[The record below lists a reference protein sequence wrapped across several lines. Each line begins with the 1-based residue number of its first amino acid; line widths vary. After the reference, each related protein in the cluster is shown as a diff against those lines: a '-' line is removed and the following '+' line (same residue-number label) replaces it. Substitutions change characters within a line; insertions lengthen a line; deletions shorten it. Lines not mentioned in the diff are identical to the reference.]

1 MILLLQSSKRF
12 LISLVLI
19 FSCLIN
25 FSFAE
30 PKDIWKKSKEI
41 KVKESKKKKIIKDNN
56 SNKNLP
62 QTVFDKK
69 KLDLSINK
77 INQSDEI
84 NDNEIIFGLYEPR
97 ETNIGLNFWTVI
109 DQNTYDRFIKNIL
122 QKNKKKSLIALS
134 ERILLTKTNLSS
146 FPDKGLKHLEF
157 ITDWLIKN
165 QKINLSDK
173 VVRQNKVI
181 NNNSQ
186 LIKFL
191 FIHYLSNGQTD
202 KACNFIYLK
211 NASVQNVE
219 LDKFKIFC
227 LLKNKKI
234 KQALS
239 QLELTR
245 ETNSLDNFF
254 IEKIN
259 FLTGISDKK
268 GLKNFDNVF
277 NAHLT
282 LRVINDDEIKFEN
295 FSKNKELRNYF
306 FKSGVAN
313 KLLEETMK
321 KSSPDEKK
329 RLNELVIFLE
339 RSANEDLYQSKK
351 ILEIYKKYNFS
362 FDQLFRV
369 DDAVKN
375 LKRPESHAI
384 LYQAMLLAQKP
395 ETKIK
400 ILNSLREKLIL
411 NGLTKIAEPVF
422 FSELNKISSIRKD
435 LIDKNLLKE
444 IEFYNRNKNKNNQEF
459 NNNFIYTSELKKLL
473 IKEINKKD
481 KKKILKLLNDFDKKI
496 KDKTYK
502 LNNKDI
508 AFINLLK
515 REKIDLPGSMT
526 KFIYNQKVY
535 IPNEIFNALEKKL
548 NDDALLKTLIF
559 LGNLNENNDNYTRDI
574 LSISKVFDKINQN
587 KFKEI
592 FIVNEFSL

>member
-1 MILLLQSSKRF
+1 MILLLQLSKRF
-12 LISLVLI
+12 LISLILI
-19 FSCLIN
+19 FSCLID

-41 KVKESKKKKIIKDNN
+41 KIKEGEEKKIINDNN
-56 SNKNLP
+56 LNKNLP
-62 QTVFDKK
+62 QTVFDKEK
-69 KLDLSINK
+69 IDLSVNK
-77 INQSDEI
+77 INQSGEI
-84 NDNEIIFGLYEPR
+84 KDDEIIFGLYEPQ
-97 ETNIGLNFWTVI
+97 ETNISLNFWSVI
-109 DQNTYDRFIKNIL
+109 DQSTYDRFVNNIL
-122 QKNKKKSLIALS
+122 KKNNKSLATLS
-134 ERILLTKTNLSS
+134 ERILFTKTNLSN

-157 ITDWLIKN
+157 ITEWLIKN
-165 QKINLSDK
+165 QKMNLSDK
-173 VVRQNKVI
+173 VVTQNKVI
-181 NNNSQ
+181 NNNSK

-191 FIHYLSNGQTD
+191 FIHYLSDGQID
-202 KACNFIYLK
+202 KACNYINLK

-227 LLKNKKI
+227 LLNNKKI

-259 FLTGISDKK
+259 FLTGISNSK
-268 GLKNFDNVF
+268 GVKNFDNVF

-282 LRVINDDEIKFEN
+282 LKVINDDEIKFED

-306 FKSGVAN
+306 FKSGIAN

-321 KSSPDEKK
+321 KSSPDEKNK
-329 RLNELVIFLE
+329 LNELVIFLE
-339 RSANEDLYQSKK
+339 RSANEDLYKSKK
-351 ILEIYKKYNFS
+351 ILEIYKKYIFS

-369 DDAVKN
+369 DDAVQN

-384 LYQAMLLAQKP
+384 LYQAMLLAQEP

-411 NGLTKIAEPVF
+411 NGLTKIADPVYF
-422 FSELNKISSIRKD
+422 NELNKISSTRKD
-435 LIDKNLLKE
+435 LIDKNLYKE
-444 IEFYNRNKNKNNQEF
+444 IQIYNQNKNKNGQEYD
-459 NNNFIYTSELKKLL
+459 NNFIYTSELKKLL
-473 IKEINKKD
+473 IKGIGKKD
-481 KKKILKLLNDFDKKI
+481 KKKILKLLNNFDKKV

-508 AFINLLK
+508 ALINLLK
-515 REKIDLPGSMT
+515 REKIDLPGSLT
-526 KFIYNQKVY
+526 KFVYNQKVY
-535 IPNEIFNALEKKL
+535 IPNEIFNAIEKKL

-559 LGNLNENNDNYTRDI
+559 LGDLNEKNENYTRDI
-574 LSISKVFDKINQN
+574 LSIVKVFDKIKQN
-587 KFKEI
+587 KLKEI
-592 FIVNEFSL
+592 FIINEFSL

>member
-19 FSCLIN
+19 FGCLIN

-41 KVKESKKKKIIKDNN
+41 KIQEKEKKIIKDNN
-56 SNKNLP
+56 LNKDLP
-62 QTVFDKK
+62 QTAFDKE

-77 INQSDEI
+77 INQSSEI
-84 NDNEIIFGLYEPR
+84 QDDEIIFGLYEPQ
-97 ETNIGLNFWTVI
+97 ETNIGLNFWSVI
-109 DQNTYDRFIKNIL
+109 DQNTYDKFIKNIL
-122 QKNKKKSLIALS
+122 ETNKKSLIALS
-134 ERILLTKTNLSS
+134 EKILFTKTNLSN
-146 FPDKGLKHLEF
+146 FPDKGRKHLEF
-157 ITDWLIKN
+157 ITEWLIKN
-165 QKINLSDK
+165 RKMGLSDK
-173 VVRQNKVI
+173 VVKQNKVI
-181 NNNSQ
+181 NKNSQ

-191 FIHYLSNGQTD
+191 FIHYLSDGQID
-202 KACNFIYLK
+202 KACNYINLK
-211 NASVQNVE
+211 NVSLQNVE

-227 LLKNKKI
+227 LLNNKKI

-239 QLELTR
+239 QLELIR

-259 FLTGISDKK
+259 FLTGISDTK
-268 GLKNFDNVF
+268 GAKNFDNVF

-282 LRVINDDEIKFEN
+282 IKVINDDEIKFED

-306 FKSGVAN
+306 FKSGIAN

-321 KSSPDEKK
+321 KSSSDEKNK
-329 RLNELVIFLE
+329 LNELVIFLE
-339 RSANEDLYQSKK
+339 RSANEDLYESKK

-369 DDAVKN
+369 DDAVQN

-411 NGLTKIAEPVF
+411 NGLIKIADPVY
-422 FSELNKISSIRKD
+422 FSELNKISNTRKD
-435 LIDKNLLKE
+435 LIDKNLYKE
-444 IEFYNRNKNKNNQEF
+444 IEVYNQNKNKNNQEF
-459 NNNFIYTSELKKLL
+459 DNNFIYTSELKKLL
-473 IKEINKKD
+473 TNGFDKKD
-481 KKKILKLLNDFDKKI
+481 KKKILKLLSNFDKKI

-508 AFINLLK
+508 ALINLLK
-515 REKIDLPGSMT
+515 REKIDLPGSLT
-526 KFIYNQKVY
+526 KFVYDQKVY
-535 IPNEIFNALEKKL
+535 IPNEIFNALEKKS

-559 LGNLNENNDNYTRDI
+559 LGNLNEKNDNYTRDV
-574 LSISKVFDKINQN
+574 LSIVKVFDKIKQKN
-587 KFKEI
+587 FKQV
-592 FIVNEFSL
+592 FIINEFSL

>member
-1 MILLLQSSKRF
+1 MILLLQLSKRF
-12 LISLVLI
+12 FISLVLI
-19 FSCLIN
+19 FHCLIN

-41 KVKESKKKKIIKDNN
+41 KIQDSEKKIIKDKNL
-56 SNKNLP
+56 NKDLP
-62 QTVFDKK
+62 QTIFDKEK
-69 KLDLSINK
+69 IDLGFNK
-77 INQSDEI
+77 ISQSGEI
-84 NDNEIIFGLYEPR
+84 KDDEIIFGLYEPQ
-97 ETNIGLNFWTVI
+97 ETNINLNFWSVI
-109 DQNTYDRFIKNIL
+109 DKDTYDRFIKNIL
-122 QKNKKKSLIALS
+122 KKDKKSLTALS
-134 ERILLTKTNLSS
+134 ERILFTKTNLSS
-146 FPDKGLKHLEF
+146 FPDKGKKHLEF
-157 ITDWLIKN
+157 ITEWLIKN
-165 QKINLSDK
+165 QKMNLSDR
-173 VVRQNKVI
+173 VVKQNKII

-191 FIHYLSNGQTD
+191 FIHYLSNGQID
-202 KACNFIYLK
+202 KACNYINLK

-227 LLKNKKI
+227 LLNNKKI

-259 FLTGISDKK
+259 FLTGISNSK
-268 GLKNFDNVF
+268 GAKNFDNVF

-282 LRVINDDEIKFEN
+282 IKVINDDEIKFED

-306 FKSGVAN
+306 FKSGIAN

-321 KSSPDEKK
+321 KSSPDEKNK
-329 RLNELVIFLE
+329 LNELVIFLE
-339 RSANEDLYQSKK
+339 RSANEDLYKSKK

-362 FDQLFRV
+362 FDQLFKV
-369 DDAVKN
+369 DDAVQN

-411 NGLTKIAEPVF
+411 NGLAKIAEPVYYG
-422 FSELNKISSIRKD
+422 ELIKISNTRKD
-435 LIDKNLLKE
+435 LIDKNLFKE
-444 IEFYNRNKNKNNQEF
+444 IEIYNQNKNKNNQEF
-459 NNNFIYTSELKKLL
+459 DNNFLYTSELKKLL
-473 IKEINKKD
+473 IKGIDKKD
-481 KKKILKLLNDFDKKI
+481 KKKILKLLSNFDKKI

-502 LNNKDI
+502 PNNKDI
-508 AFINLLK
+508 ALINLLK
-515 REKIDLPGSMT
+515 REKIDLPGSLT
-526 KFIYNQKVY
+526 KFVYDQKVY

-559 LGNLNENNDNYTRDI
+559 LGNLNEKNDNYTRDI
-574 LSISKVFDKINQN
+574 LSIVKVFDKIKQN
-587 KFKEI
+587 NFKQI
-592 FIVNEFSL
+592 FIINEFSL

>member
-1 MILLLQSSKRF
+1 MILLLQLSKRF
-12 LISLVLI
+12 LISLILI
-19 FSCLIN
+19 FCCLIN

-41 KVKESKKKKIIKDNN
+41 KIQENEKKIIKDNN
-56 SNKNLP
+56 LDQDLP
-62 QTVFDKK
+62 QTVFDKEK
-69 KLDLSINK
+69 IDLSVNK
-77 INQSDEI
+77 INQSGEI
-84 NDNEIIFGLYEPR
+84 IDDEIIFGLYEPQ
-97 ETNIGLNFWTVI
+97 ETNISLNFWSVV
-109 DQNTYDRFIKNIL
+109 DQSTYDRFIKNIL
-122 QKNKKKSLIALS
+122 KKNKKSLTALS
-134 ERILLTKTNLSS
+134 ERILFTKTNLSS
-146 FPDKGLKHLEF
+146 FPEKGKMHLEF
-157 ITDWLIKN
+157 ITEWLIKN
-165 QKINLSDK
+165 QKMKLSDK
-173 VVRQNKVI
+173 VVKQNKVI

-191 FIHYLSNGQTD
+191 FIHHLSNGQID
-202 KACNFIYLK
+202 KACNYINLK
-211 NASVQNVE
+211 NATVQNVE

-227 LLKNKKI
+227 LLNNKKI

-259 FLTGISDKK
+259 FLTGISNSK
-268 GLKNFDNVF
+268 GVKNFDNVF

-282 LRVINDDEIKFEN
+282 LKVINDDEIKFED

-306 FKSGVAN
+306 FKSGIAN

-321 KSSPDEKK
+321 KSSPDEKNK
-329 RLNELVIFLE
+329 LNELVIFLE
-339 RSANEDLYQSKK
+339 RSANEDLYKSKK

-362 FDQLFRV
+362 FDQLFKV
-369 DDAVKN
+369 DDAVQN

-411 NGLTKIAEPVF
+411 NGLAKIAEPVYYG
-422 FSELNKISSIRKD
+422 ELIKIANTRKD
-435 LIDKNLLKE
+435 LIDKNLFKE
-444 IEFYNRNKNKNNQEF
+444 IEIYNQNKNKNNQEF
-459 NNNFIYTSELKKLL
+459 DNNYIYTSELKKLL
-473 IKEINKKD
+473 IKRIDKKD
-481 KKKILKLLNDFDKKI
+481 KKKLLKLLSNFDKKI

-508 AFINLLK
+508 ALINLLK
-515 REKIDLPGSMT
+515 REKIDLPGSLS
-526 KFIYNQKVY
+526 KFVYNQKIY
-535 IPNEIFNALEKKL
+535 IPNEIFNALEKKS

-559 LGNLNENNDNYTRDI
+559 IGNLNEKNDNYTRDI
-574 LSISKVFDKINQN
+574 LSIVKVFDKMKQSN
-587 KFKEI
+587 FKQI

>member
-1 MILLLQSSKRF
+1 MTLLLQLSKGF

-19 FSCLIN
+19 FGCFTNL
-25 FSFAE
+25 SFAE

-41 KVKESKKKKIIKDNN
+41 KIKESEEKKIIKDNN
-56 SNKNLP
+56 FNKNSP
-62 QTVFDKK
+62 QIIFDKE
-69 KLDLSINK
+69 KLDLSVNK
-77 INQSDEI
+77 INQSEEI

-97 ETNIGLNFWTVI
+97 ETNISLNFWSAI
-109 DQNTYDRFIKNIL
+109 DQNTYDRFIKNTL
-122 QKNKKKSLIALS
+122 QKNKKSLTALS

-146 FPDKGLKHLEF
+146 FPDKGSKHLEF
-157 ITDWLIKN
+157 ITKWLIKN

-173 VVRQNKVI
+173 VVKQNKEI
-181 NNNSQ
+181 NDNSE

-191 FIHYLSNGQTD
+191 FIHYLSNGQID
-202 KACNFIYLK
+202 RACNYINFK
-211 NASVQNVE
+211 NASLQNIE
-219 LDKFKIFC
+219 LEKFKIFC
-227 LLKNKKI
+227 LINNKKI

-259 FLTGISDKK
+259 FLAGINEKRGS
-268 GLKNFDNVF
+268 KNFNNVF

-282 LRVINDDEIKFEN
+282 LRVINADEIKFED

-306 FKSGVAN
+306 FKSGIAN
-313 KLLEETMK
+313 KLLEETMN

-329 RLNELVIFLE
+329 KLNELVIFLE

-351 ILEIYKKYNFS
+351 ILGIYKKYNFS

-369 DDAVKN
+369 EDAVQN

-411 NGLTKIAEPVF
+411 NGLTKIAEPVY
-422 FSELNKISSIRKD
+422 FSELNKISSTRKD
-435 LIDKNLLKE
+435 LIDENLLKE
-444 IEFYNRNKNKNNQEF
+444 LQTFNKNKNKNNQQF
-459 NNNFIYTSELKKLL
+459 DNNFIYSSELKKLL
-473 IKEINKKD
+473 IKGINKKD
-481 KKKILKLLNDFDKKI
+481 KKKILKLLSNFDKKI

-508 AFINLLK
+508 ALINLLK
-515 REKIDLPGSMT
+515 REKIDLPGSLI
-526 KFIYNQKVY
+526 KFVYNQKVY
-535 IPNEIFNALEKKL
+535 IPNEIFNALKKKS

-559 LGNLNENNDNYTRDI
+559 LGNLNEKNDNYTRDI
-574 LSISKVFDKINQN
+574 LSIIKVFDNIKQN
-587 KFKEI
+587 NFKEI

>member
-1 MILLLQSSKRF
+1 MILLLQLSKGF
-12 LISLVLI
+12 LISLILI
-19 FSCLIN
+19 FSCVTNL
-25 FSFAE
+25 SFAE

-41 KVKESKKKKIIKDNN
+41 KIKESEEKKILKNN
-56 SNKNLP
+56 NLNKNSP
-62 QTVFDKK
+62 QIIFDKE
-69 KLDLSINK
+69 KLDLSVNK
-77 INQSDEI
+77 INQSEEI

-97 ETNIGLNFWTVI
+97 ETNISLNFWSVI
-109 DQNTYDRFIKNIL
+109 DQNTYDRFTKKIL
-122 QKNKKKSLIALS
+122 QTNKKSLTALS

-146 FPDKGLKHLEF
+146 FPDKGSKHLEF

-173 VVRQNKVI
+173 VVSQNKVI
-181 NNNSQ
+181 NNNSE

-191 FIHYLSNGQTD
+191 FIHYLSNGQID
-202 KACNFIYLK
+202 KACNYINFK
-211 NASVQNVE
+211 TASVQNVE

-227 LLKNKKI
+227 LINNKKI

-259 FLTGISDKK
+259 FLAGINEKRGS
-268 GLKNFDNVF
+268 KNFDNVF

-282 LRVINDDEIKFEN
+282 LRVINDDEIKFED

-306 FKSGVAN
+306 FKSGIAN
-313 KLLEETMK
+313 KLLDETMN
-321 KSSPDEKK
+321 KSSSDEKK
-329 RLNELVIFLE
+329 KLNDLVIFLE

-351 ILEIYKKYNFS
+351 ILGIYKKYNFS

-369 DDAVKN
+369 EDAVQN

-400 ILNSLREKLIL
+400 ILNIFREKLIL
-411 NGLTKIAEPVF
+411 NGLTKIAEPVY

-435 LIDKNLLKE
+435 LINENLFKE
-444 IEFYNRNKNKNNQEF
+444 IQIFNQNKNRNNQQF
-459 NNNFIYTSELKKLL
+459 DNNFIYSSELKKLL
-473 IKEINKKD
+473 IKGIDKKD
-481 KKKILKLLNDFDKKI
+481 KKKILKLLGNFDKKI

-508 AFINLLK
+508 ALINLLK
-515 REKIDLPGSMT
+515 REKIDLPGSLI
-526 KFIYNQKVY
+526 KFLYNQKVY
-535 IPNEIFNALEKKL
+535 IPNEIFNALEKKS

-559 LGNLNENNDNYTRDI
+559 LGNLNEKNDNYTRDI
-574 LSISKVFDKINQN
+574 LSIIKVFDNIKQN
-587 KFKEI
+587 NFKEI

>member
-1 MILLLQSSKRF
+1 MTLLLQLSKGF

-19 FSCLIN
+19 FGCFTNL
-25 FSFAE
+25 SFAE

-41 KVKESKKKKIIKDNN
+41 KIKESEEKKIIKDNN
-56 SNKNLP
+56 FNKNSP
-62 QTVFDKK
+62 QIIFDKE
-69 KLDLSINK
+69 KLDLSVNK
-77 INQSDEI
+77 INQSEEI

-97 ETNIGLNFWTVI
+97 ETNISLNFWSAI
-109 DQNTYDRFIKNIL
+109 DQNTYDRFIKNTL
-122 QKNKKKSLIALS
+122 QKNKKSLTALS

-146 FPDKGLKHLEF
+146 FPDKGSKHLEF
-157 ITDWLIKN
+157 ITKWLIKN

-173 VVRQNKVI
+173 VVNQNKEI
-181 NNNSQ
+181 NDNSE

-191 FIHYLSNGQTD
+191 FIHYLSNGQID
-202 KACNFIYLK
+202 RACNYINFK
-211 NASVQNVE
+211 NASLQNIE
-219 LDKFKIFC
+219 LEKFKIFC
-227 LLKNKKI
+227 LINNKKI

-259 FLTGISDKK
+259 FLAGINEKRGS
-268 GLKNFDNVF
+268 KNFNNVF

-282 LRVINDDEIKFEN
+282 LRVINYDEIKFED

-306 FKSGVAN
+306 FKSGIAN
-313 KLLEETMK
+313 KLLEETMN

-329 RLNELVIFLE
+329 KLNELVIFLE

-351 ILEIYKKYNFS
+351 ILGIYKKYNFS

-369 DDAVKN
+369 EDAVQN

-411 NGLTKIAEPVF
+411 NGLTKIAEPVY
-422 FSELNKISSIRKD
+422 FSELNKISSTRKD
-435 LIDKNLLKE
+435 LIDENLLKE
-444 IEFYNRNKNKNNQEF
+444 LQTFNKNKNKNNQQF
-459 NNNFIYTSELKKLL
+459 DNNFIYSSELKKLL
-473 IKEINKKD
+473 IKGINKKD
-481 KKKILKLLNDFDKKI
+481 KKKILKLLSNFDKKI

-508 AFINLLK
+508 ALINLLK
-515 REKIDLPGSMT
+515 REKIDLPGSLI
-526 KFIYNQKVY
+526 KFVYNQKVY
-535 IPNEIFNALEKKL
+535 IPNEIFNALKKKS

-559 LGNLNENNDNYTRDI
+559 LGNLNEKNDNYTRDI
-574 LSISKVFDKINQN
+574 LSIIKVFDNIKQN
-587 KFKEI
+587 NFKEI

>member
-1 MILLLQSSKRF
+1 M
-12 LISLVLI
+12 
-19 FSCLIN
+19 
-25 FSFAE
+25 
-30 PKDIWKKSKEI
+30 
-41 KVKESKKKKIIKDNN
+41 KKKKLKNNNLNENSPQII
-56 SNKNLP
+56 
-62 QTVFDKK
+62 FDKE
-69 KLDLSINK
+69 KLDLSVNK
-77 INQSDEI
+77 INQSEEI

-97 ETNIGLNFWTVI
+97 ETNISLNFWSVI
-109 DQNTYDRFIKNIL
+109 DQNTYDRFIKKIL
-122 QKNKKKSLIALS
+122 QTNKKSLTALS

-146 FPDKGLKHLEF
+146 FPDKGSKHLEF

-173 VVRQNKVI
+173 VVSQNKVI

-191 FIHYLSNGQTD
+191 FIHYLSNGQID
-202 KACNFIYLK
+202 KACNYINFK
-211 NASVQNVE
+211 TASVQNVE

-227 LLKNKKI
+227 LINNKKI

-259 FLTGISDKK
+259 FLAGINEKRGS
-268 GLKNFDNVF
+268 KNFDNVF

-282 LRVINDDEIKFEN
+282 LRVINDDEIKFED

-306 FKSGVAN
+306 FKSGIAN
-313 KLLEETMK
+313 KLLEETMN
-321 KSSPDEKK
+321 KSSSDEKK
-329 RLNELVIFLE
+329 KLNELVIFLE

-369 DDAVKN
+369 EDAVQN

-411 NGLTKIAEPVF
+411 NGLTKIAEPVY
-422 FSELNKISSIRKD
+422 FSELNKISSTRKD
-435 LIDKNLLKE
+435 LIDENLFKE
-444 IEFYNRNKNKNNQEF
+444 IEIYNQNKNKNNQEF
-459 NNNFIYTSELKKLL
+459 DNNFIYSSELKKLL
-473 IKEINKKD
+473 IKGIDKKD
-481 KKKILKLLNDFDKKI
+481 KKKILKLLGNFDKKI

-508 AFINLLK
+508 ALINLLK
-515 REKIDLPGSMT
+515 REKIDLPGSLT
-526 KFIYNQKVY
+526 KFLYNQKVY
-535 IPNEIFNALEKKL
+535 IPNEIFNALEKKS

-559 LGNLNENNDNYTRDI
+559 LGNLNEKNDNYTRDI
-574 LSISKVFDKINQN
+574 LSIVKVFDKIKQN
-587 KFKEI
+587 NFKEI

>member
-1 MILLLQSSKRF
+1 MILLLQLSKRF
-12 LISLVLI
+12 LISLILI
-19 FSCLIN
+19 FSCLIE

-41 KVKESKKKKIIKDNN
+41 KIKEGEEKKIINDNN
-56 SNKNLP
+56 LNKNLP
-62 QTVFDKK
+62 QTVFDKEK
-69 KLDLSINK
+69 IDLSVNK
-77 INQSDEI
+77 INQSGEI
-84 NDNEIIFGLYEPR
+84 QDDEIIFGLYEPQ
-97 ETNIGLNFWTVI
+97 ETNISLNFWSVI
-109 DQNTYDRFIKNIL
+109 DQSTYDRFVNSILKKN
-122 QKNKKKSLIALS
+122 NKSLATLS
-134 ERILLTKTNLSS
+134 ERILFTKTNLSN

-157 ITDWLIKN
+157 ITEWLIKN
-165 QKINLSDK
+165 QKMNLSDK
-173 VVRQNKVI
+173 VVTQNKVI
-181 NNNSQ
+181 NNNSK

-191 FIHYLSNGQTD
+191 FIHYLSDGQID
-202 KACNFIYLK
+202 KACNYINLK

-227 LLKNKKI
+227 LLNNKKI

-259 FLTGISDKK
+259 FLTGISNSK
-268 GLKNFDNVF
+268 GVKNFDNVF

-282 LRVINDDEIKFEN
+282 LKVINDDEIKFED

-306 FKSGVAN
+306 FKSGIAN

-321 KSSPDEKK
+321 KSSPDEKNK
-329 RLNELVIFLE
+329 LNELVIFLE
-339 RSANEDLYQSKK
+339 RSANEDLYKSKK
-351 ILEIYKKYNFS
+351 ILEIYKKYIFS

-369 DDAVKN
+369 DDAVQN

-384 LYQAMLLAQKP
+384 LYQAMLLAQEP

-411 NGLTKIAEPVF
+411 NGLTKIADPVYF
-422 FSELNKISSIRKD
+422 NELNKISSTRKD
-435 LIDKNLLKE
+435 LIDKNLYKE
-444 IEFYNRNKNKNNQEF
+444 IQIYNQNKNKNSQEYD
-459 NNNFIYTSELKKLL
+459 NNFIYTSELKKLL
-473 IKEINKKD
+473 IEGIGKKD
-481 KKKILKLLNDFDKKI
+481 KKKILKLLNNFDKKV

-508 AFINLLK
+508 ALINLLK
-515 REKIDLPGSMT
+515 REKIDLPGSLT
-526 KFIYNQKVY
+526 KFVYNQKVY
-535 IPNEIFNALEKKL
+535 IPNEIFNAIEKKL

-559 LGNLNENNDNYTRDI
+559 LGDLNEKNENYTRDI
-574 LSISKVFDKINQN
+574 LSIVKVFDKIKQN
-587 KFKEI
+587 KLKEI
-592 FIVNEFSL
+592 FIINEFSL

>member
-1 MILLLQSSKRF
+1 M
-12 LISLVLI
+12 
-19 FSCLIN
+19 
-25 FSFAE
+25 
-30 PKDIWKKSKEI
+30 
-41 KVKESKKKKIIKDNN
+41 
-56 SNKNLP
+56 
-62 QTVFDKK
+62 
-69 KLDLSINK
+69 
-77 INQSDEI
+77 
-84 NDNEIIFGLYEPR
+84 
-97 ETNIGLNFWTVI
+97 
-109 DQNTYDRFIKNIL
+109 
-122 QKNKKKSLIALS
+122 
-134 ERILLTKTNLSS
+134 
-146 FPDKGLKHLEF
+146 
-157 ITDWLIKN
+157 
-165 QKINLSDK
+165 NLSDK
-173 VVRQNKVI
+173 VVKQNKVI

-191 FIHYLSNGQTD
+191 FIHYLSNGQID
-202 KACNFIYLK
+202 KACNYINLK
-211 NASVQNVE
+211 NASVQNIE

-227 LLKNKKI
+227 LLNNKKI

-259 FLTGISDKK
+259 FLTGISKSK
-268 GLKNFDNVF
+268 GTKNFDNVF

-282 LRVINDDEIKFEN
+282 VKVINDDEIKFED

-306 FKSGVAN
+306 FKSGIAN

-321 KSSPDEKK
+321 KSSPDEKNK
-329 RLNELVIFLE
+329 LNELVIFLE

-369 DDAVKN
+369 DDAVQN

-411 NGLTKIAEPVF
+411 NGLTKIAEPVY
-422 FSELNKISSIRKD
+422 FSELIKISNTRKD
-435 LIDKNLLKE
+435 LIDKNLFKE
-444 IEFYNRNKNKNNQEF
+444 IEIYNQNKNKNNQEF
-459 NNNFIYTSELKKLL
+459 DNNFIYTSELKKLL
-473 IKEINKKD
+473 IKGIDKKD
-481 KKKILKLLNDFDKKI
+481 KKKILKLLSDFDKKI

-508 AFINLLK
+508 ALINLLK
-515 REKIDLPGSMT
+515 REKIDLPGSLT
-526 KFIYNQKVY
+526 KFVYNQKVY
-535 IPNEIFNALEKKL
+535 IPNEIFNALEKKS

-559 LGNLNENNDNYTRDI
+559 LGNLNEKNDNYTRDI
-574 LSISKVFDKINQN
+574 LSIVKVFDKIKQN
-587 KFKEI
+587 NFKQI